1 MASLCKVILIGRVG
15 RDPELRHLNSG
26 KSVVN
31 LSLATTS
38 KRKDRDGESVE
49 DTQWHR
55 LTAYD
60 KLAEI
65 ISQYVRKGSLIY
77 VEGSIKY
84 GKFTDKDGHEKN
96 TTDIAINQMQML
108 GKNEGHGGDSG
119 YERPQARRREEP
131 AQQQDLDDMD
141 DDIPFN

>member
-1 MASLCKVILIGRVG
+1 MSSVNKVILIGRVG
-15 RDPELRHLNSG
+15 RDPEIRQMQSG

-60 KLAEI
+60 KLADI
-65 ISQYVRKGSLIY
+65 IGQYVHKGSLLY
-77 VEGSIKY
+77 VEGSLKY
-84 GKFTDKDGHEKN
+84 GKFTDKDGNEKN
-96 TTDIAINQMQML
+96 TTDIVIGQMQML
-108 GKNEGHGGDSG
+108 GSKGESHGETRRNNEN
-119 YERPQARRREEP
+119 ERQRQQSFEE
-131 AQQQDLDDMD
+131 D

>member
-1 MASLCKVILIGRVG
+1 MSSVNRVTLIGRVG
-15 RDPELRHLNSG
+15 RDPEIRQMQSG

-38 KRKDRDGESVE
+38 KRKDRDGEFVE

-65 ISQYVRKGSLIY
+65 IGQYVHKGSLIY
-77 VEGSIKY
+77 IEGTLKY
-84 GKFTDKDGHEKN
+84 GKFTDKDGNEKN
-96 TTDIAINQMQML
+96 TTDIVIGQMQML
-108 GKNEGHGGDSG
+108 GGKGESQGETRRNQENERQRQQSF
-119 YERPQARRREEP
+119 EE
-131 AQQQDLDDMD
+131 D
-141 DDIPFN
+141 DDVPF

>member
-1 MASLCKVILIGRVG
+1 MSSINKVILIGRVG
-15 RDPELRHLNSG
+15 RDPEIRQMKNS

-38 KRKDRDGESVE
+38 KRKDANGETTE

-65 ISQYVRKGSLIY
+65 IGQYVHKGSLLY
-77 VEGSIKY
+77 VEGTLKY
-84 GKFTDKDGHEKN
+84 GKYTDKDGVEKN
-96 TTDIAINQMQML
+96 ITDIVIGQMQML
-108 GKNEGHGGDSG
+108 GGKSESHDDRRNHENE
-119 YERPQARRREEP
+119 
-131 AQQQDLDDMD
+131 QQRQQSFDDD

>member
-1 MASLCKVILIGRVG
+1 MSSVNKVILIGRVG
-15 RDPELRHLNSG
+15 RDPEIRQMQSG

-38 KRKDRDGESVE
+38 KRKDANGNNIE

-65 ISQYVRKGSLIY
+65 IGQYVHKGSLLY
-77 VEGSIKY
+77 VEGSLKY
-84 GKFTDKDGHEKN
+84 GKFTDKDGNEKN
-96 TTDIAINQMQML
+96 TTDIVIGQMQML
-108 GKNEGHGGDSG
+108 GSKGESHGETRRNNEN
-119 YERPQARRREEP
+119 E
-131 AQQQDLDDMD
+131 QQRQQSFDEDEDL
-141 DDIPFN
+141 PF

>member
-1 MASLCKVILIGRVG
+1 MSSVNKVILIGRVG
-15 RDPELRHLNSG
+15 RDPEIRQLQSG

-60 KLAEI
+60 KLADI
-65 ISQYVRKGSLIY
+65 IGQYVHKGSLIY
-77 VEGSIKY
+77 IEGSLKY
-84 GKFTDKDGHEKN
+84 GKFTDKDGNEKN
-96 TTDIAINQMQML
+96 TTDIVIGQMQML
-108 GKNEGHGGDSG
+108 GGKGDSQG
-119 YERPQARRREEP
+119 ETRRNQENE
-131 AQQQDLDDMD
+131 QQRQQSFDED
-141 DDIPFN
+141 DDIPF

>member
-1 MASLCKVILIGRVG
+1 MSSVNKVILVGRVG
-15 RDPELRHLNSG
+15 RDPEMRQMQSG

-38 KRKDRDGESVE
+38 KRKDANGNNIE

-65 ISQYVRKGSLIY
+65 IGQYVHKGSLLY
-77 VEGSIKY
+77 VEGSLKY
-84 GKFTDKDGHEKN
+84 GKFTDKDGNEKN
-96 TTDIAINQMQML
+96 TTDIVIGQMQML
-108 GKNEGHGGDSG
+108 GSKGESQGETRRNQENE
-119 YERPQARRREEP
+119 
-131 AQQQDLDDMD
+131 QQRQQSFDEDEDL
-141 DDIPFN
+141 PF

>member
-1 MASLCKVILIGRVG
+1 MSSVNKVILIGRVG
-15 RDPELRHLNSG
+15 RDPEIRHLQSG

-60 KLAEI
+60 KLADI
-65 ISQYVRKGSLIY
+65 IGQYVHKGSLIY
-77 VEGSIKY
+77 IEGSLKY
-84 GKFTDKDGHEKN
+84 GKFTDKDGNEKN
-96 TTDIAINQMQML
+96 TTDIVIGQMQML
-108 GKNEGHGGDSG
+108 GSKGESQGETRRNQENEQQRQQSFD
-119 YERPQARRREEP
+119 EE
-131 AQQQDLDDMD
+131 DV
-141 DDIPFN
+141 IPF

>member
-1 MASLCKVILIGRVG
+1 MSSINKVILIGRVG
-15 RDPELRHLNSG
+15 RDPEIRQMQSG

-38 KRKDRDGESVE
+38 KRKDRDGEFVE

-65 ISQYVRKGSLIY
+65 IGQYVHKGSLIY
-77 VEGSIKY
+77 IEGTLKY
-84 GKFTDKDGHEKN
+84 GKFTDKDGNEKN
-96 TTDIAINQMQML
+96 TTDIVIGQMQML
-108 GKNEGHGGDSG
+108 GGKGESQGETRRNQENERQRQQSF
-119 YERPQARRREEP
+119 EE
-131 AQQQDLDDMD
+131 DDAV
-141 DDIPFN
+141 PF

>member
-1 MASLCKVILIGRVG
+1 MSSVNKVILIGRVG
-15 RDPELRHLNSG
+15 RDPEIRQMQSG

-38 KRKDRDGESVE
+38 KRKDRDGEFVE

-65 ISQYVRKGSLIY
+65 IGKYVQKGSLIY
-77 VEGSIKY
+77 IEGSLKY
-84 GKFTDKDGHEKN
+84 GKFTDKDGNEKN
-96 TTDIAINQMQML
+96 TTDIVIGQMQML
-108 GKNEGHGGDSG
+108 GSKGESHSETRRNHENE
-119 YERPQARRREEP
+119 
-131 AQQQDLDDMD
+131 QQRQQSFDED
-141 DDIPFN
+141 DDIPF